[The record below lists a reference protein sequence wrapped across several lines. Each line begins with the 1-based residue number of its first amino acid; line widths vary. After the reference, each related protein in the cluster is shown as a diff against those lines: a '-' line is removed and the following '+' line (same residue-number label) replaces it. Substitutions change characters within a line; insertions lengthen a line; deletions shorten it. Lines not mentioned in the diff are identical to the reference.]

1 MAFTKR
7 TITHTFENADGT
19 PSSGRITFTLTK
31 RMTNGNKTITPS
43 AIAVSLPTSGQLSVE
58 LFANNDSGTLPED
71 AQWKMELHILGA
83 DPEEFFITVPSGAGT
98 VELATLLPTQP
109 FGG

>member
-1 MAFTKR
+1 MAFTKAK
-7 TITHTFENADGT
+7 ITHTFENADGT

-31 RMTNGNKTITPS
+31 RITNGNQSITPS
-43 AIAVSLPTSGQLSVE
+43 SVAVQLPANGQLSVE
-58 LFANNDSGTLPED
+58 LTSNVDSGTLPTD
-71 AQWKMELHILGA
+71 SQWKMEWHILGS
-83 DPEEFFITVPSGAGT
+83 DPEEFFITVPSGGGT